1 MNAGLPLELFNLVKA
16 KGYITYDE
24 MEAKTKELGYKV
36 DTGTR
41 KMRLLT
47 EKSEKH
53 TPLIEDVKNDKG
65 HIIGYRYIGTSTG
78 IESPKATQ
86 TPLTAKPVAL
96 FDTPSPKYKSQYE

>member
-1 MNAGLPLELFNLVKA
+1 MKDGLPLKLFEFIKA
-16 KGYITYDE
+16 CGYVTYDE

-65 HIIGYRYIGTSTG
+65 HIIGYRYIGT
-78 IESPKATQ
+78 PKCIP
-86 TPLTAKPVAL
+86 TPKQSQAPLVGL
-96 FDTPSPKYKSQYE
+96 NLPSQPTYRSHYND

>member
-1 MNAGLPLELFNLVKA
+1 MKDGLPLKLFEFIKA
-16 KGYITYDE
+16 RGYITYDE

-53 TPLIEDVKNDKG
+53 TPLIEDVKKG
-65 HIIGYRYIGTSTG
+65 KVIIGYRYIGTSTG
-78 IESPKATQ
+78 MNTPKPTE
-86 TPLTAKPVAL
+86 TPLTAKPVSL
-96 FDTPSPKYKSQYE
+96 FDTYRTNYKSHYD

>member
-1 MNAGLPLELFNLVKA
+1 MTFQLIKFHFKYMNAGLPLELFNLVKA

-41 KMRLLT
+41 KMRWLT

-53 TPLIEDVKNDKG
+53 PNPMIKVIKNKRFK
-65 HIIGYRYIGTSTG
+65 I
-78 IESPKATQ
+78 
-86 TPLTAKPVAL
+86 
-96 FDTPSPKYKSQYE
+96 